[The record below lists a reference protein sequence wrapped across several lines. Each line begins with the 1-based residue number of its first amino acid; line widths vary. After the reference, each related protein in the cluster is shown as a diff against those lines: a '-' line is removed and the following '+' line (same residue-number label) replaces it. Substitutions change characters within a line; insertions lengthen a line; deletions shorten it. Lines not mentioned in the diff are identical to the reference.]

1 MPKILTIGE
10 TMAVM
15 VPSETGPYQY
25 INHFRLCF
33 AGAESNTAIGLS
45 KLGHQT
51 EWLSCVG
58 DDEFGR
64 FLLSRIR
71 AEGVSVSHVRL
82 DAHAP
87 TGLMAKRFN
96 PSSETEIFYYRSG
109 SAASQMNETLISE
122 KSFEDVGIVHMTGI
136 TPVLSQSCLR
146 LTRRVFELAR
156 SLNVR
161 ISFDPNIRM
170 KLWKQEDYRDL
181 IKEFISQSNIVFMGL
196 DEGQL
201 LYGERTPQT
210 LRDIIF
216 TSGCTDYLAL
226 KNGSAGAYVY
236 SINEDCYIPPHPC
249 ICIDPVGAGD
259 AFNAG
264 FLSGILDGR
273 PLKDCGQRGG
283 ITGALCTQVQGDIE
297 GLPTKKELIDIQNHI
312 SPITR

>member
-1 MPKILTIGE
+1 M
-10 TMAVM
+10 
-15 VPSETGPYQY
+15 
-25 INHFRLCF
+25 
-33 AGAESNTAIGLS
+33 
-45 KLGHQT
+45 
-51 EWLSCVG
+51 
-58 DDEFGR
+58 
-64 FLLSRIR
+64 
-71 AEGVSVSHVRL
+71 
-82 DAHAP
+82 
-87 TGLMAKRFN
+87 
-96 PSSETEIFYYRSG
+96 
-109 SAASQMNETLISE
+109 
-122 KSFEDVGIVHMTGI
+122 
-136 TPVLSQSCLR
+136 
-146 LTRRVFELAR
+146 
-156 SLNVR
+156 
-161 ISFDPNIRM
+161 
-170 KLWKQEDYRDL
+170 

-216 TSGCTDYLAL
+216 VSDCTDYLAL

-249 ICIDPVGAGD
+249 VCIDPVGAGD

-297 GLPTKKELIDIQNHI
+297 GLPTRKELLDIQNHI

>member
-1 MPKILTIGE
+1 MPAPK
-10 TMAVM
+10 
-15 VPSETGPYQY
+15 
-25 INHFRLCF
+25 
-33 AGAESNTAIGLS
+33 SNTAIGLS

-96 PSSETEIFYYRSG
+96 PSSETEVFYYRSG

-136 TPVLSQSCLR
+136 TPVLSPSCLR

-170 KLWKQEDYRDL
+170 KLWNRGLPDL
-181 IKEFISQSNIVFMGL
+181 IKNSFPSQI
-196 DEGQL
+196 
-201 LYGERTPQT
+201 LYSWAWMK
-210 LRDIIF
+210 D
-216 TSGCTDYLAL
+216 S
-226 KNGSAGAYVY
+226 
-236 SINEDCYIPPHPC
+236 CYTE
-249 ICIDPVGAGD
+249 
-259 AFNAG
+259 
-264 FLSGILDGR
+264 S
-273 PLKDCGQRGG
+273 
-283 ITGALCTQVQGDIE
+283 
-297 GLPTKKELIDIQNHI
+297 GLPKH
-312 SPITR
+312 

>member
-1 MPKILTIGE
+1 MPKVLTIGE

-96 PSSETEIFYYRSG
+96 PSSETEIFYPG
-109 SAASQMNETLISE
+109 N
-122 KSFEDVGIVHMTGI
+122 
-136 TPVLSQSCLR
+136 
-146 LTRRVFELAR
+146 
-156 SLNVR
+156 
-161 ISFDPNIRM
+161 
-170 KLWKQEDYRDL
+170 
-181 IKEFISQSNIVFMGL
+181 
-196 DEGQL
+196 
-201 LYGERTPQT
+201 
-210 LRDIIF
+210 
-216 TSGCTDYLAL
+216 
-226 KNGSAGAYVY
+226 
-236 SINEDCYIPPHPC
+236 
-249 ICIDPVGAGD
+249 
-259 AFNAG
+259 
-264 FLSGILDGR
+264 
-273 PLKDCGQRGG
+273 
-283 ITGALCTQVQGDIE
+283 
-297 GLPTKKELIDIQNHI
+297 PT
-312 SPITR
+312 

>member
-96 PSSETEIFYYRSG
+96 PSSETEVFYYRSG

-136 TPVLSQSCLR
+136 TPVLSPSCLR
-146 LTRRVFELAR
+146 LTRREYEHPR
-156 SLNVR
+156 S
-161 ISFDPNIRM
+161 
-170 KLWKQEDYRDL
+170 
-181 IKEFISQSNIVFMGL
+181 
-196 DEGQL
+196 
-201 LYGERTPQT
+201 
-210 LRDIIF
+210 
-216 TSGCTDYLAL
+216 
-226 KNGSAGAYVY
+226 
-236 SINEDCYIPPHPC
+236 
-249 ICIDPVGAGD
+249 
-259 AFNAG
+259 
-264 FLSGILDGR
+264 
-273 PLKDCGQRGG
+273 
-283 ITGALCTQVQGDIE
+283 
-297 GLPTKKELIDIQNHI
+297 
-312 SPITR
+312 